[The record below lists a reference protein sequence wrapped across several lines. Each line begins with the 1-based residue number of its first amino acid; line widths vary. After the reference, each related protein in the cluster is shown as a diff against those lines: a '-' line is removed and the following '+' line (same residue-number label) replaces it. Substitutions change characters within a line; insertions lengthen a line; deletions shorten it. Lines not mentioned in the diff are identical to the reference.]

1 MNSISF
7 YKILEPKLYK
17 KKEKERK
24 KLSKTK
30 CKISWK
36 YTGKEGK
43 RADQN

>member
-17 KKEKERK
+17 NKKKIK